1 MPLKSDDVFFVD
13 DAEIVLSNLELTE
26 EEKKEVMLEWSE
38 EMFEIDLI
46 VYLNGKKAIL
56 EGRNSALA
64 ALQTIGQRYVM
75 AKSGVKDRRGDLL
88 AARSKLNH
96 GRTTDRIG

>member
-96 GRTTDRIG
+96 GNTDRIG